1 MSTID
6 YSQYTI
12 DELFDVKDNISEN
25 SPNYQ
30 LLLSELANRKE
41 EVAEAVEK
49 SEEEAFSLAE
59 NRVKIIGY
67 FQVIASIVILLY
79 FIYTL
84 FDGGMSLEEGSY
96 YVFFIVLNA
105 IAGFTAIKEQYKWYW
120 VSIFNQCLQIPSIAM
135 GGIIANYSGLG
146 GVHIGVSWGETYE
159 FILSAPFSPGFL
171 YQEYTGILPKQSFA
185 IDVLAFIYIAA
196 LLTVSEVKRTISKLI
211 RTNNSWFLLLRRL
224 F

>member
-6 YSQYTI
+6 YSKYTI

-41 EVAEAVEK
+41 EVTEAVEK

-67 FQVIASIVILLY
+67 FQLTASIVILLY

-96 YVFFIVLNA
+96 YIFFIVLNA
-105 IAGFTAIKEQYKWYW
+105 FAGFTAIKEKYKFYW
-120 VSIFNQCLQIPSIAM
+120 VSIFNQCIQIPSIAM
-135 GGIIANYSGLG
+135 GGFIANYSGLG
-146 GVHIGVSWGETYE
+146 GVHIGVSWGEIYE
-159 FILSAPFSPGFL
+159 FTLSAPFSPGFS
-171 YQEYTGILPKQSFA
+171 YQEYTGTLPKQSFA
-185 IDVLAFIYIAA
+185 IDILAFIYIAA
-196 LLTVSEVKRTISKLI
+196 LLTVSEVKSTAKP
-211 RTNNSWFLLLRRL
+211 FKQYK
-224 F
+224 